1 MRYSIFFD
9 ESNKLDNEKKYSY
22 YGAFGCDTE
31 KTRQLNI
38 GVEKVFERFGK
49 KSEFHFTEYKND
61 RNLNAA
67 FCFLHFFINLDLQVN
82 IFIVNNKR
90 ALHMAAE
97 RNLATKD
104 LRKLFYVKIPERLFY
119 GLTREQDFD
128 HNMVDIYLD
137 HSPEYGGMR
146 VYSKIKEQMN
156 AHSLYRQ
163 LNYQVNTVKSK
174 KSEES
179 YAIQMID
186 MLLGIIVYLIE
197 KSYLGISKKDIVKSD
212 LIYRFLIEESNLEK
226 FQKQV
231 NIFKW
236 DESEINSIEKV
247 PMSEYL
253 SEFMMSKSKFDIQEM
268 SKIITITSN
277 NPGIGMKNLREKLGY
292 SSNML
297 QLLFGYQRQIKGEK
311 RNQDILDTYHTIFEE
326 PTV

>member
-22 YGAFGCDTE
+22 YGAFGCNTEAKRKLDT
-31 KTRQLNI
+31 
-38 GVEKVFERFGK
+38 GVEEIFMRFGK
-49 KSEFHFTEYKND
+49 RSEFHFTEYKND
-61 RNLNAA
+61 RNLNVA
-67 FCFLHFFINLDLQVN
+67 FCFLHFFINLDLPVN

-90 ALHMAAE
+90 ALQMATE
-97 RNLATKD
+97 RNLATRE

-128 HNMVDIYLD
+128 HNIVDIYLD
-137 HSPEYGGMR
+137 HSPEYGSMQ

-179 YAIQMID
+179 YAIQIID
-186 MLLGIIVYLIE
+186 MIMGIIVYLIE
-197 KSYLGISKKDIVKSD
+197 KTYLGTSKKDIVKSD

-236 DESEINSIEKV
+236 AESEISSIEKV

-253 SEFMMSKSKFDIQEM
+253 SEFMMSKSNFDIQEM
-268 SKIITITSN
+268 SKIITINSN

-297 QLLFGYQRQIKGEK
+297 QLLFGYQRQVKGEK
-311 RNQDILDTYHTIFEE
+311 RNQDILDIYHSIFEKSAL
-326 PTV
+326 